1 MPNSYSMLRSAPGFI
16 LILGLVLLFAV
27 QPVTALKIENPIITM
42 DVSPGSSFKFPMAVS
57 INTGDPAADYAVDV
71 VGFGQ
76 SPGGSYS
83 LLPAA
88 ADTGPYSARAFVTID
103 SPLIHLASGQR
114 KTFNAT
120 ISVPQNV
127 GEGGRYA
134 LISIHPTT
142 TTGSG
147 QTFFTTAITVPVLL
161 TVKGTTLTHTGA
173 ITNLEV
179 GEVVPD
185 TPIEITTTIKNTG
198 NHHFYGAFVNV
209 TVTNS
214 AGKVVA
220 SASANQ
226 SIWAL
231 IPGNQMNLTTPVS
244 AALTPGTYTVK
255 SDAKVGTTLLATKN
269 SSFTVSTPSAVQIPT
284 ASKTKAPGTIAPSGG
299 TVTPDMK
306 KTTYTPLSIPIIVL
320 ALTVIVCISGMRRRV

>member
-1 MPNSYSMLRSAPGFI
+1 MPRSAPGFT
-16 LILGLVLLFAV
+16 LILVLVLLLAV
-27 QPVTALKIENPIITM
+27 QPVIALKVENPIIRM
-42 DVSPGSSFKFPMAVS
+42 DVTPGMTFKFPMAVS
-57 INTGDPAADYAVDV
+57 INPDDQAADYAVEV
-71 VGFGQ
+71 LGFGQ

-134 LISIHPTT
+134 LISIHPTI

-147 QTFFTTAITVPVLL
+147 QTSFTTAITVPVML
-161 TVKGTTLTHTGA
+161 TVKSTALTHTGA

-179 GEVVPD
+179 GKKVPD
-185 TPIEITTTIKNTG
+185 TPMEITTTLKNTG
-198 NHHFYGAFVNV
+198 NHHYYGTFVNV
-209 TVTNS
+209 TVTDS

-255 SDAKVGTTLLATKN
+255 SDAKVGTTLLASKS
-269 SSFTVSTPSAVQIPT
+269 SSFTVSTPSAVQTPT
-284 ASKTKAPGTIAPSGG
+284 ASTTKAPGTIAPSGG

-320 ALTVIVCISGMRRRV
+320 ALTVIVFISGMRRRV

>member
-1 MPNSYSMLRSAPGFI
+1 MLRSTLEFT
-16 LILGLVLLFAV
+16 LILVLVLLFAI
-27 QPVTALKIENPIITM
+27 QPVTALKVENPIIMM
-42 DVSPGSSFKFPMAVS
+42 DVMAGSSLKFPIAVS
-57 INTGDPAADYAVDV
+57 INTGDPAADYAIDV

-103 SPLIHLASGQR
+103 SPLIHLAPGQR

-134 LISIHPTT
+134 LISIHPTI

-147 QTFFTTAITVPVLL
+147 QTSFTTAITVPVML
-161 TVKGTTLTHTGA
+161 TVKSTALTHTGA

-179 GEVVPD
+179 GEKVPD
-185 TPIEITTTIKNTG
+185 TPMEITTTLKNTG
-198 NHHFYGAFVNV
+198 NHHYYGTFVNV
-209 TVTNS
+209 TVTDS

-220 SASANQ
+220 SASTNP

-231 IPGNQMNLTTPVS
+231 TPGNQMNLTTPVS
-244 AALTPGTYTVK
+244 ATLTPGTYTVK
-255 SDAKVGTTLLATKN
+255 SDAKVGTTLLASKS
-269 SSFTVSTPSAVQIPT
+269 SSFTVSTPSAVQTPT
-284 ASKTKAPGTIAPSGG
+284 ASKTNAPGTIAPSGG
-299 TVTPDMK
+299 TVTPETK
-306 KTTYTPLSIPIIVL
+306 TTTYTPLSITIIIL